1 MSTPITQREPNRSA
15 FHAAE
20 YKAARASGEPG
31 RFRLWAIGSGDCYRG
46 AVAVPLMKVCAMF
59 QSS

>member
-1 MSTPITQREPNRSA
+1 MSSA
-15 FHAAE
+15 DHRIVPRFHAAE

-31 RFRLWAIGSGDCYRG
+31 RYRLWAAGSGGCYLPT
-46 AVAVPLMKVCAMF
+46 VAVPLMKVCATF